1 LILIKS
7 LFEYVGPPR
16 FYRPQPVL
24 ASKGSEVMLKC
35 QLEKDSEPIV
45 KLINNF
51 DFSKILK

>member
-45 KLINNF
+45 KLINNS